1 VNQPGDTVNNS
12 STSTPITLVVYRDLR
27 VGLAV
32 TMLMLAAAIIIEV
45 AGKHC
50 VQGALSEYFYTPA
63 HSIFIATL
71 IGFGTLFFVYRGSS
85 DTEDALLTLA
95 GVAALIAALVPQGR
109 PELCSPSFV
118 PEGFKTEV
126 IVRPNVWAVVVALIL
141 GWSVTWWRN
150 RYNESGQTRSA
161 GGTLAL
167 YFLRLVVV
175 VGLLC
180 LIFNTKF
187 FLIHAHGAA
196 GLLMLSA
203 FIATVFTTAHLA
215 KKEVRSPD
223 RPYYGG
229 FYTWIAR
236 LMVVTLIAV
245 VALHITRP
253 HWFLIPWI
261 TVLEALLILEF
272 LAYWLVQTV
281 ELWETPDRATLLSV
295 ADQERLGHQSEDG
308 GMAGLVTE
316 MRRVWNAP
324 AGEKLMNFL

>member
-27 VGLAV
+27 VGLGV

-50 VQGALSEYFYTPA
+50 IQGALSEYFYTPA

-85 DTEDALLTLA
+85 DSEDALLTLA

-126 IVRPNVWAVVVALIL
+126 VVRPNVWSVVVALLL
-141 GWSVTWWRN
+141 GWSVTWWKN
-150 RYNESGQTRSA
+150 RYNQHGQTRSA

-175 VGLLC
+175 IGLLC
-180 LIFNTKF
+180 LIFKQDW

-196 GLLMLSA
+196 GVLMLSA

-223 RPYYGG
+223 RAYFGA
-229 FYTWIAR
+229 FYTWIAW

-272 LAYWLVQTV
+272 LTYWLVQTA
-281 ELWETPDRATLLSV
+281 ELWETPDRAERLSE
-295 ADQERLGHQSEDG
+295 ADQERLAHQSQEK

>member
-1 VNQPGDTVNNS
+1 VNQPGNTTSQS

-32 TMLMLAAAIIIEV
+32 VMLMFIAAIIIDAV
-45 AGKHC
+45 PKWC

-63 HSIFIATL
+63 HSIFIGTL

-109 PELCSPSFV
+109 PVLCSPSFV

-126 IVRPNVWAVVVALIL
+126 IVRPNVWSVVVALLL
-141 GWSVTWWRN
+141 GWAVTWWKN
-150 RYNESGQTRSA
+150 RYNDPGHTRSA

-167 YFLRLVVV
+167 YFLRLVVA
-175 VGLLC
+175 VGLYC
-180 LIFNTKF
+180 LAFQKDLF
-187 FLIHAHGAA
+187 RDQAHGAA
-196 GLLMLSA
+196 GVLMLTA

-215 KKEVRSPD
+215 KKEVRSTNRPD
-223 RPYYGG
+223 YRG

-236 LMVVTLIAV
+236 LMLVTLIGV
-245 VALHITRP
+245 VIVHFTRP
-253 HWFLIPWI
+253 HWFLIPWV

-272 LAYWLVQTV
+272 LVYWLIQTW
-281 ELWETPDRATLLSV
+281 ELWDTPDRT
-295 ADQERLGHQSEDG
+295 ERLSDADRERLAHGSAET
-308 GMAGLVTE
+308 GMAGFVRE
-316 MRRVWNAP
+316 MRDVMNAP
-324 AGEKLMNFL
+324 AGEKLMTFL

>member
-1 VNQPGDTVNNS
+1 M
-12 STSTPITLVVYRDLR
+12 
-27 VGLAV
+27 A
-32 TMLMLAAAIIIEV
+32 MLAAAIIIEV

-50 VQGALSEYFYTPA
+50 LQGALSEYFYTPA

-109 PELCSPSFV
+109 PLLCSPSFV

-126 IVRPNVWAVVVALIL
+126 IVRPNVWAVVVALVL
-141 GWSVTWWRN
+141 GWSVTWWKN
-150 RYNESGQTRSA
+150 RYNRPGQTRSA

-175 VGLLC
+175 GGLLC

-196 GLLMLSA
+196 GVLMLSA

-215 KKEVRSPD
+215 KKEA
-223 RPYYGG
+223 RPEGQRDYRG

-236 LMVVTLIAV
+236 AMLATLIGV
-245 VALHITRP
+245 IALHITRP
-253 HWFLIPWI
+253 EVLPIPWI

-281 ELWETPDRATLLSV
+281 ELWDTPDRA
-295 ADQERLGHQSEDG
+295 ERLSDADREQLAHRSTEN
-308 GMAGLVTE
+308 GMSGLMSE

-324 AGEKLMNFL
+324 AGEKLMTFL

>member
-1 VNQPGDTVNNS
+1 MNQPGDTTS
-12 STSTPITLVVYRDLR
+12 QTSTSTSITLVVYRDLR

-32 TMLMLAAAIIIEV
+32 TMAMLAAAIIIEV

-118 PEGFKTEV
+118 PDGFKTEV
-126 IVRPNVWAVVVALIL
+126 IVRPNVWAVVVALVL
-141 GWSVTWWRN
+141 GWSVTWWKN
-150 RYNESGQTRSA
+150 RYNPPDHTRSA

-167 YFLRLVVV
+167 YFLRVVVV

-180 LIFNTKF
+180 LIFKKDW

-196 GLLMLSA
+196 GVLMLSA

-215 KKEVRSPD
+215 KKEVRSTD
-223 RPYYGG
+223 RTDYRG

-236 LMVVTLIAV
+236 LMLVTLIGI

-253 HWFLIPWI
+253 HWFLVPWI

-272 LAYWLVQTV
+272 LAYWLVQTT
-281 ELWETPDRATLLSV
+281 ELWDTPDRAERLSD
-295 ADQERLGHQSEDG
+295 ADQERLAHRPTENGMG
-308 GMAGLVTE
+308 GLMRE
-316 MRRVWNAP
+316 MGRVWNAP
-324 AGEKLMNFL
+324 AGEKLMTFL